1 MKTNAT
7 ITLLIIIM
15 QCLTPGIALS
25 QEDAVSILKKMD
37 ETVLAIK
44 DKSATVEM
52 QMINLNNGKTK
63 TKKAMLYQKGLTHK
77 LFRYTY
83 PKGDSGIT
91 SLNIPGAV
99 YLYMPMF
106 KKPKKVTNM
115 AQSNAFNKTDFSLKD
130 ANTKPYSEQYI
141 PKLLNSNENNYV
153 LELTPKDKENSYD
166 HLIVTI
172 NKQHFYPEKIEYFAN
187 GQKIKEANYQY
198 VKIGKQWVS
207 SSVSMKNIKKNHETK
222 FIMTNI
228 KINSGLSDDL
238 FKVENMVQN

>member
-1 MKTNAT
+1 
-7 ITLLIIIM
+7 
-15 QCLTPGIALS
+15 
-25 QEDAVSILKKMD
+25 
-37 ETVLAIK
+37 
-44 DKSATVEM
+44 
-52 QMINLNNGKTK
+52 
-63 TKKAMLYQKGLTHK
+63 
-77 LFRYTY
+77 
-83 PKGDSGIT
+83 
-91 SLNIPGAV
+91 
-99 YLYMPMF
+99 
-106 KKPKKVTNM
+106 M

-141 PKLLNSNENNYV
+141 PKLLKSNENNYI

-228 KINSGLSDDL
+228 KINSGLCDDL